1 MTRARP
7 ESRPSGL
14 LALAL
19 LASASAAVL
28 AQAAT
33 PGGSATV
40 VMPDP
45 DRLGGAWVYSHA
57 AAPVLCGYMT
67 VPMPASEPT
76 LVQVVVDDGGSRLQ
90 IRSPA
95 GNIPLQR
102 VGVAQWT
109 GESTEGQQVLRKTMR
124 SDNAALMAR
133 ALEGHATIYEGTLR
147 PGASLV
153 VRYILGW
160 SRQSPDVMR
169 GHFTSDMGQGCRI
182 TRAFELRRDG

>member
-1 MTRARP
+1 MKPARRHAHGP
-7 ESRPSGL
+7 AL
-14 LALAL
+14 LALAM
-19 LASASAAVL
+19 LAGAPAAAL
-28 AQAAT
+28 AQDAT
-33 PGGSATV
+33 ADGSSAI

-45 DRLGGAWVYSHA
+45 DRLGGAWQYTHS
-57 AAPVLCGYMT
+57 AAPVVCGYMT
-67 VPMPASEPT
+67 VPMPASGPT
-76 LVQVVVDDGGSRLQ
+76 LVQVVAGDGGSRLE

-95 GNIPLQR
+95 GTIPLQR

-133 ALEGHATIYEGTLR
+133 ALDGHATLYEGTLR
-147 PGASLV
+147 PGARLV